1 MTTNFFL
8 LVSFSSFLS
17 STQCPLFCT
26 SSSVIFAACSVG
38 DSYAQ
43 RHHHHT
49 LILSHSLLCAFIS
62 VVLFPLSLFSLLFLM
77 LIFPLL
83 SVSSLQSFCHCPSIS
98 ADISSFMSHC
108 AHLQRIAGDSMCKFA
123 CLTFLLCPIYVT
135 QPAESAVS
143 VLDRQLINLHLCPHV
158 RFSILNFSKLFC
170 FSFNQRHIYYVALP
184 AFVFS

>member
-1 MTTNFFL
+1 MTINFYL
-8 LVSFSSFLS
+8 LISFSSFVS
-17 STQCPLFCT
+17 STQRPLFCT

-43 RHHHHT
+43 HHHQHT

-83 SVSSLQSFCHCPSIS
+83 SVSSPQSLCHCPSIS
-98 ADISSFMSHC
+98 FMLLC
-108 AHLQRIAGDSMCKFA
+108 AHLLQIAGDSMCKCA

-135 QPAESAVS
+135 QTAESAVS
-143 VLDRQLINLHLCPHV
+143 VSDRQLINLHLRPHV
-158 RFSILNFSKLFC
+158 RFSILNLSKLFC
-170 FSFNQRHIYYVALP
+170 FCFNQRHIFCVALP